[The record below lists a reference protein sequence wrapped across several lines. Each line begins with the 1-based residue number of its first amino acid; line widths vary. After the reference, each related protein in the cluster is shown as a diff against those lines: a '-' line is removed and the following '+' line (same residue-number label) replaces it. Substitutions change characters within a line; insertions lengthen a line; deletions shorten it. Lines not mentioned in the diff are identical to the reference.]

1 MVARRSELIRSRQR
15 MQAQQPGPDHHR
27 DHRRIPRPHHRRA
40 PRRLDPNRQAHLDP
54 LCSLI
59 HRRRLPHRVRLHKLI
74 PGQGDQD
81 LSCRMDRL
89 WQLTLLVI
97 LCFRNLDHQV
107 KYLLCLD
114 LPLDLKA
121 ALSNPRPTPM
131 VWFGGVTVLLF

>member
-1 MVARRSELIRSRQR
+1 
-15 MQAQQPGPDHHR
+15 MQARQVGSDHHR
-27 DHRRIPRPHHRRA
+27 DHRRIPSPHHRQA
-40 PRRLDPNRQAHLDP
+40 SRRLDPNRQAHLDP

-74 PGQGDQD
+74 LGRGDQD
-81 LSCRMDRL
+81 LGCRMDRL

-97 LCFRNLDHQV
+97 LRFRCYNPDHQV

-114 LPLDLKA
+114 LPLDLKV

-131 VWFGGVTVLLF
+131 VRFGGVTVLGF